1 MTSGRTVSRLARIL
15 ALIPYVLERE
25 SADVGDVM
33 ERFGYTPEQL
43 TRDLNTVFVCGLP
56 GYGPGD
62 LMEAFIDEDEV
73 IIDAAGYFSNAP
85 RLTPAEGLGLLAA
98 GLTVIGT
105 GQATP
110 ALERAVKKLI
120 SVLMPEAESTLSV
133 EVLDEGAVV
142 SSMRDAASDRRV
154 VSISYLSVG
163 KEELTERDIEPWSV
177 FTALGKW
184 YVTGFCRLVQDER
197 TFRLDRIKEWT
208 VSDESF
214 ERPEEVPEPGVGY
227 VPSPDDVVCEISLT
241 PQARWVIEYYPV
253 EIIRDGPQS
262 TRVRFSSPDVEV
274 PARLLLRL
282 GKTARLVKGDSV
294 RQRVEELGRQV
305 LARYQ

>member
-1 MTSGRTVSRLARIL
+1 MTSKRTVSRLSRIL

-25 SADVGDVM
+25 SAEVTDVL

-85 RLTPAEGLGLLAA
+85 RLTPSEALGLLAA
-98 GLTVIGT
+98 GLTVIGS
-105 GQATP
+105 GQGTP
-110 ALERAVKKLI
+110 ALERAVKKLTA
-120 SVLMPEAESTLSV
+120 VVMPDAESTLSV
-133 EVLDEGAVV
+133 DVLNEGEVVTSFRE
-142 SSMRDAASDRRV
+142 AASEQRV

-184 YVTGFCRLVQDER
+184 YVTGFCRLVGDVR
-197 TFRLDRIKEWT
+197 TFRLDRVKTWS
-208 VSDESF
+208 VGDEAF

-227 VPSPDDVVCEISLT
+227 VPSVDDVVCEISLAA
-241 PQARWVIEYYPV
+241 PARWVMEYYPV
-253 EIIRDGPQS
+253 EVLREGPRS

-282 GKTARLVKGDSV
+282 GGTATLVEGEAV
-294 RQRVEELGRQV
+294 RRRVEELGNE
-305 LARYQ
+305 LLTRYQ